1 MWKETYVKRHR
12 DMWKETNVKRHR
24 YILCLMFCDICNGVF
39 GHICD
44 ISYSAEISQSS
55 QKTPLHMKRDLWK
68 RTCTL
73 THTHSNT
80 CAYAP
85 KSSWD
90 ESHMNETRHRLIHMW
105 LRHHCYI
112 HMWVSLIVIVS
123 FICEYDTSS
132 SHSYVN
138 DEWVSSQSYV
148 NDLPCAQSLTCVYMS
163 HVTCVTWTIHMWH
176 DSPIQSSSLTGMCT
190 HESYHI
196 WKSDAL
202 ARVKTLQNAERR
214 GNTLQHTTTRCN
226 TLWTN
231 KTLRNTLQHTATH
244 SEQSKT
250 QQHTVTHSTL

>member
-1 MWKETYVKRHR
+1 
-12 DMWKETNVKRHR
+12 
-24 YILCLMFCDICNGVF
+24 MFCDICNGVF

-138 DEWVSSQSYV
+138 DEWVIVSVIREWSSLWAVIDMCMNETCHMCDMNHSYV
-148 NDLPCAQSLTCVYMS
+148 TRLTHTKFVSYWHVYTWVIS
-163 HVTCVTWTIHMWH
+163 HMEIWRAGACQNTTKRWKTRQH
-176 DSPIQSSSLTGMCT
+176 TAT
-190 HESYHI
+190 HY
-196 WKSDAL
+196 
-202 ARVKTLQNAERR
+202 
-214 GNTLQHTTTRCN
+214 NTLQHTLNKQDAAQHTATHCN
-226 TLWTN
+226 TLWT
-231 KTLRNTLQHTATH
+231 KQDAATH
-244 SEQSKT
+244 CNT
-250 QQHTVTHSTL
+250 QHTVTHCNTLQYISCNNIWRTWAPW